1 MKTHGSNSHGHVTT
15 EPNTHD
21 VTLAVDADPKCV
33 QASSS
38 DVRAR
43 AADPIGRLA
52 QSYPK
57 FRMGLGN
64 PSIESARAGSDTDNY
79 VRRNGSPCRER
90 RTTVA
95 TTSNSAKGVRDAEVV
110 G

>member
-43 AADPIGRLA
+43 AADPRSPR
-52 QSYPK
+52 QTSPR

-64 PSIESARAGSDTDNY
+64 PSIESARVGSDTDNY
-79 VRRNGSPCRER
+79 VGRNECRAMR
-90 RTTVA
+90 KTGA